1 MAEATKKKRGMLS
14 SFTILLLLLAIV
26 AVITVIVAGFAPD
39 QVTAAKLSDFF
50 HRSRQGLH

>member
-26 AVITVIVAGFAPD
+26 AVITVIVAGFAP
-39 QVTAAKLSDFF
+39 T
-50 HRSRQGLH
+50 R